1 MDERIVSDASSGVAP
16 HAVQAAIS
24 LPPETASI
32 PRARRFVD
40 ESLPDTCR
48 ADDLTL
54 LVSELAS
61 NAVRHARSP
70 FTVTVG
76 CDAAT
81 VRVEVVDESPL
92 VPVPQQ
98 PPVEAVTGRGLM
110 IVEALSDRWGVEP
123 TDGGKAVWFEVRCSA
138 EPALDGDA

>member
-1 MDERIVSDASSGVAP
+1 MDEWIVSGTSSGVAP
-16 HAVQAAIS
+16 HAIRAAIS
-24 LPPETASI
+24 LPAETGSI

-40 ESLPDTCR
+40 ESLPDTCW
-48 ADDLTL
+48 ADDVTL

-70 FTVTVG
+70 FTVAVG

-81 VRVEVVDESPL
+81 VRVEVADASPQL
-92 VPVPQQ
+92 PVLQQ

-110 IVEALSDRWGVEP
+110 IIEALSRRWGVEP
-123 TDGGKAVWFEVRCSA
+123 TETGKTVWFEVDCRA
-138 EPALDGDA
+138 DAGRG